1 VQVGM
6 KELETMKGT
15 KLNQLSPITKKMN
28 KVTDKT
34 IEKLDIYQKKMKIKE
49 EVKLNLLMRM
59 KQKYH
64 SSLIDPVTG
73 ERDNSN
79 IPAKE

>member
-1 VQVGM
+1 M
-6 KELETMKGT
+6 KEIETMKGT

-73 ERDNSN
+73 ERDTSN

>member
-6 KELETMKGT
+6 KELETMKGS